1 MYSLCAR
8 FNTPAPNLHGP
19 LTRGFQQSTGD
30 DDVEMNAV
38 NDRRF
43 NRIIQFIARL
53 RLYDY
58 LSHFLDLYESYVE
71 MADNISARWQYA
83 CVLPHPIPVSETEKN
98 SALP

>member
-8 FNTPAPNLHGP
+8 FITPAPNLHGP

-53 RLYDY
+53 QLYDY
-58 LSHFLDLYESYVE
+58 QSHYLDLYELYVE
-71 MADNISARWQYA
+71 MADNFSARWQYVR
-83 CVLPHPIPVSETEKN
+83 VLPHPMLVGGTE
-98 SALP
+98 